1 MVSTTDPDPHP
12 LDAVD
17 DDVFDDDD
25 DGLGAHGFHVVED
38 ETEEPVAVSY
48 THHRSASEVVRAAL
62 RLLEKE
68 EREGPGHEPEP
79 RLRRIEGGNHAE

>member
-1 MVSTTDPDPHP
+1 MTTRKTMNVSLTPE
-12 LDAVD
+12 LQRFVAERVAS
-17 DDVFDDDD
+17 
-25 DGLGAHGFHVVED
+25 GL
-38 ETEEPVAVSY
+38 Y
-48 THHRSASEVVRAAL
+48 RSASEVVRAAL